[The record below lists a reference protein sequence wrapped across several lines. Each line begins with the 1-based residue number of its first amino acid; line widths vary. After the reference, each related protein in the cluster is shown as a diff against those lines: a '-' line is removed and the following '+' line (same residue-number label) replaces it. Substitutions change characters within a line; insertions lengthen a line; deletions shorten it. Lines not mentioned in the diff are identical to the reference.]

1 MARLHEY
8 QGKAILAEAGLAV
21 PRGHVAKSP
30 DDAAQAAARLEGPC
44 VVKIQAW
51 TTGRAALG
59 GVAFADTPSQ
69 AAEHAR
75 RMLQI
80 KVGNFPVT
88 ELLIEERIAIAR
100 ELFISLSIDDRERRP
115 MLLISMMTSRRSMG
129 GWRDYMGVSTALPLG
144 RTLTRRRQPQ

>member
-8 QGKAILAEAGLAV
+8 QGKAILSQFGLGV
-21 PRGHVAKSP
+21 PRGHVVQSP
-30 DDAAQAAARLEGPC
+30 EEAARVAARLEGPC

-59 GVAFADTPSQ
+59 GIAFAETPQQ

-88 ELLIEERIAIAR
+88 ELLVEEKLAVTR
-100 ELFISLSIDDRERRP
+100 ELFVSL
-115 MLLISMMTSRRSMG
+115 
-129 GWRDYMGVSTALPLG
+129 
-144 RTLTRRRQPQ
+144 

>member
-8 QGKAILAEAGLAV
+8 QGKAVLAQAGLAI
-21 PRGHVAKSP
+21 PRGQVARSP
-30 DDAAQAAARLEGPC
+30 EEAAAAAKVLGGPC
-44 VVKIQAW
+44 VIKIQAW

-59 GVAFADTPSQ
+59 GVAFAETPDQ

-88 ELLIEERIAIAR
+88 ELLIEEK
-100 ELFISLSIDDRERRP
+100 
-115 MLLISMMTSRRSMG
+115 
-129 GWRDYMGVSTALPLG
+129 LPIVQG
-144 RTLTRRRQPQ
+144 TVRFAVNR